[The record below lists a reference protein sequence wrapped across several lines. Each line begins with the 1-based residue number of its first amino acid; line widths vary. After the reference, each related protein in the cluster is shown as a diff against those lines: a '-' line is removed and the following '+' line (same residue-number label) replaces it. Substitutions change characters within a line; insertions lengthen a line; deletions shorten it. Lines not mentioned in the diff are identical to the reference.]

1 MGNPIPFNWDG
12 ESFHPANQHWAR
24 KCDER
29 FVVGQTYSL
38 DEIHAR
44 SSATHAHYFAVLHDI
59 WQSLPEEYSE
69 QFPTDEH
76 LRKYALIRTGFHTM
90 QQHVCQSKA
99 EAQRLAAVI
108 KPYDTYQVV
117 TIKDAVVTVLNAVS
131 QDHRSMDRATFADS
145 KEKVLDW
152 CADLVGNNRRAA

>member
-1 MGNPIPFNWDG
+1 MQPIPLAWDG
-12 ESFHPANQHWAR
+12 EAFHPINQHWAR

-29 FVVGQTYSL
+29 FVVGETYTL

-44 SSATHAHYFAVLHDI
+44 SSATHAHYFAMVNDI
-59 WQSLPEEYSE
+59 WQSLPDHMSE
-69 QFPTDEH
+69 QFPTSEH

-99 EAQRLAAVI
+99 EAQRLAAAV

-117 TIKDAVVTVLNAVS
+117 TVKDSVVTVYHAIS
-131 QDHRSMDRATFADS
+131 QDYRSMNKETFADS

-152 CADLVGNNRRAA
+152 CANLIGADRRAA